1 MDRLQ
6 RCIRNLF
13 WHDEYEIYLQNP
25 SANARD
31 MGSVLGLGIF
41 PAGKNGNPFQ
51 YSCLEKPMDRGALQA
66 IVHGAAKESDDLAS
80 KQ

>member
-1 MDRLQ
+1 MGRLQ

-51 YSCLEKPMDRGALQA
+51 YSCLENSTDRGGWWAT
-66 IVHGAAKESDDLAS
+66 VHWVIESEMTE
-80 KQ
+80 